1 MRFAKSTIYMNDAL
15 GELQEDDGGLVA
27 DGNACRHLL
36 DCG

>member
-1 MRFAKSTIYMNDAL
+1 MNDAL
-15 GELQEDDGGLVA
+15 GELQEDDDGVVA